1 MFNIFSRSDVII
13 ERSKSSN
20 FAKKLFVLVGSI
32 ESHVLNSLYT
42 HIHSSHLFV
51 NGFLWWCMS
60 QVTPIDALVF
70 IFIFLFAL
78 SSWHSARKRFPC
90 HKIVFL
96 NFHIPPRA
104 LHPPSIPLPFPP
116 LHYFTLFSRISPTH
130 LSLSVGHISPEE
142 KPVLYIL
149 HLL

>member
-1 MFNIFSRSDVII
+1 M
-13 ERSKSSN
+13 SSLKG
-20 FAKKLFVLVGSI
+20 AKVAEAKQLCKKVVCPRRLHWVPRTQLTLYSYPFITLVCKWLFI
-32 ESHVLNSLYT
+32 MIY
-42 HIHSSHLFV
+42 
-51 NGFLWWCMS
+51 MS

-104 LHPPSIPLPFPP
+104 LHPPSTPLPLPP

-149 HLL
+149 HLLQNT